1 LCNSECPVSR
11 VVLPVSGMTCTGCIQ
26 SVERAL
32 SKIDGVIVAK
42 ARLDPGEVLVRYD
55 AGRTELGTLRAAVR
69 EIGFEIDAQM
79 ERNDA

>member
-1 LCNSECPVSR
+1 MFDSECPVSR
-11 VVLPVSGMTCTGCIQ
+11 VVLPVSGMTCAGCVQ

-42 ARLDPGEVLVRYD
+42 ARLGPDEVLVRYD

-69 EIGFEIDAQM
+69 EIGFEIDVQM
-79 ERNDA
+79 ERNDG